1 MDMPADRN
9 GRAWFPVAAVA
20 LLLAL
25 AFLGTRPL
33 WDPDEGRYTN
43 VALEMLRSRD
53 WIDLAR
59 NQETGHWTK
68 PPLTYQ
74 AIAVSLALLGR
85 NAWAARLPS
94 ALAYLLTVWLVA
106 RCARRLVPGAEKEAA
121 LIFATMLLPF
131 AASQFVSTDALL
143 AALEALGVYGYVE
156 LRFGTGASPWSSTL
170 SMAVGFGAAFLT
182 KGPPALLPLLA
193 IVAVEGVAPSHR
205 VRLLPAL
212 SGVAL
217 GAAVAAP
224 WFLVVGHRHPGL
236 LGYLFAQEVVDRT
249 TGTHVA
255 HNGAWFDWIA
265 IYVPT
270 LLLGTLPWG
279 GALWRAVRGVPS
291 ALRRKEAEVLFL
303 VLWMG
308 LPLLVFCIAR
318 SRLPLYL
325 LPLCVPLTLL
335 VARQRRAEGRGM
347 PKPAFLAL
355 WVVFLLGIKLA
366 GAAWATPLDARAF
379 AEAIRQ
385 RVPGAVSE
393 VVFVEDPPH
402 YGLHF
407 YLGSEIEEVSYGH
420 LNDHP
425 FDPEYDAD
433 LGDELAERE
442 TGRVFVTKEV
452 QWDEVIRRLDRL
464 GYRPVALGR
473 PFEAHVIF
481 QLAPRPV

>member
-1 MDMPADRN
+1 
-9 GRAWFPVAAVA
+9 
-20 LLLAL
+20 
-25 AFLGTRPL
+25 
-33 WDPDEGRYTN
+33 
-43 VALEMLRSRD
+43 
-53 WIDLAR
+53 
-59 NQETGHWTK
+59 
-68 PPLTYQ
+68 
-74 AIAVSLALLGR
+74 
-85 NAWAARLPS
+85 
-94 ALAYLLTVWLVA
+94 
-106 RCARRLVPGAEKEAA
+106 
-121 LIFATMLLPF
+121 
-131 AASQFVSTDALL
+131 
-143 AALEALGVYGYVE
+143 
-156 LRFGTGASPWSSTL
+156 
-170 SMAVGFGAAFLT
+170 
-182 KGPPALLPLLA
+182 
-193 IVAVEGVAPSHR
+193 VAVEGVAPSHR

-212 SGVAL
+212 SGVTL

-255 HNGAWFDWIA
+255 HNGTWFDWIA

-291 ALRRKEAEVLFL
+291 ALRRKEAEALFL
-303 VLWMG
+303 VLWVG
-308 LPLLVFCIAR
+308 LPLLVFCVAR

-335 VARQRRAEGRGM
+335 VARQRRAEGRAL
-347 PKPAFLAL
+347 PKPALLAL

-402 YGLHF
+402 YGLHL

-425 FDPEYDAD
+425 FDPEYDGD
-433 LGDELAERE
+433 LGEELAQEE
-442 TGRVFVTKEV
+442 GVRVFVTKQS
-452 QWDEVIRRLDRL
+452 QWEDVTRWLDGL
-464 GYRPVALGR
+464 GYRPVPLGA
-473 PFEAHVIF
+473 PFQAHVIF
-481 QLAPRPV
+481 GVAPRPV